1 MFSLRIRPSRGRPT
15 TGIASSLAAVAF
27 VIVGALGGRAGY
39 AQPAQPVSSPDACDP
54 GDAMRPRSVAFFYGN
69 DVPVRQLEK
78 FDVVVVEPD
87 SGFDPRAQDGRGPAW
102 FAYVSVGEVTQAR
115 DYARKMP
122 KPWLFGRNTTWA
134 SAVVDQSA
142 PGWPSFFVEQVIA
155 PLWAHGYRGF
165 FFDTLDSYQ
174 LVAKTAAARAKQEAG
189 LVAVIRA
196 VKSRY
201 PNAQLILNRGFEILP
216 KVHDA
221 VAAVAFE
228 SLFGNWDQRNRR
240 YDTVP
245 AADRD
250 WLLAQAKT
258 IRERY
263 ALPVISIDYCAPD
276 DAACR
281 NTIAAKICA
290 TGLIP
295 YVTDGALRT
304 VGTGP
309 DASTSCAAPSAVPK
323 GASAAGPTP
332 AIVP

>member
-1 MFSLRIRPSRGRPT
+1 MFSFRIRRPHGRPMMALASAAAA
-15 TGIASSLAAVAF
+15 IAV
-27 VIVGALGGRAGY
+27 VILGALCGRAGY
-39 AQPAQPVSSPDACDP
+39 AQPAPSVSSPDACDP
-54 GDAMRPRSVAFFYGN
+54 ADAMRAHSVAFFYGN

-87 SGFDPRAQDGRGPAW
+87 SGFDPRAQDVRRPAW
-102 FAYVSVGEVTQAR
+102 FAYVSVGEVTQER
-115 DYARKMP
+115 DYARRMP
-122 KPWLFGRNTTWA
+122 KRWLFGRNTTWA

-142 PGWPSFFVEQVIA
+142 QGWPSFFVEQVIA
-155 PLWAHGYRGF
+155 PLWARGYRGF

-174 LVAKTAAARAKQEAG
+174 LVAKTEAARAKQEAG
-189 LVAVIRA
+189 LVAVIHA

-201 PNAQLILNRGFEILP
+201 PTAQLILNRGFEILP

-221 VAAVAFE
+221 IAAVAFE

-240 YDTVP
+240 YGAVP

-250 WLLAQAKT
+250 WLLAQAKA
-258 IRERY
+258 IEARY
-263 ALPVISIDYCAPD
+263 ALPVVSIDYCPPE

-281 NTIAAKICA
+281 DTIAAKIRA

-309 DASTSCAAPSAVPK
+309 DAT
-323 GASAAGPTP
+323 ASWRCRDARFGGD
-332 AIVP
+332 

>member
-1 MFSLRIRPSRGRPT
+1 MAAIAVVILGALCGRP
-15 TGIASSLAAVAF
+15 GH
-27 VIVGALGGRAGY
+27 
-39 AQPAQPVSSPDACDP
+39 AQPAPPVSSPDACDP
-54 GDAMRPRSVAFFYGN
+54 ADAMRPHSVAFFYGN

-87 SGFDPRAQDGRGPAW
+87 SGFDPRAQDVRCPAW
-102 FAYVSVGEVTQAR
+102 FAYVSVGEVTPER
-115 DYARKMP
+115 DYARRIP
-122 KPWLFGRNTTWA
+122 KQWLFGRNTTWA

-142 PGWPSFFVEQVIA
+142 RGWPSFFVEQVIA
-155 PLWAHGYRGF
+155 PLWARGYRGF

-174 LVAKTAAARAKQEAG
+174 LVAKTEAARAKQAAG

-201 PNAQLILNRGFEILP
+201 PSAQLILNRGLEILP
-216 KVHDA
+216 RVHDA
-221 VAAVAFE
+221 IAAVAFE
-228 SLFGNWDQRNRR
+228 SLFGSWDQRNRH
-240 YDTVP
+240 YGAVP

-250 WLLAQAKT
+250 WLLAQAKA
-258 IRERY
+258 IEERY

-281 NTIAAKICA
+281 STIAAKIRA

-309 DASTSCAAPSAVPK
+309 DAAASRQCRETRL
-323 GASAAGPTP
+323 GGG
-332 AIVP
+332 

>member
-1 MFSLRIRPSRGRPT
+1 MRAA
-15 TGIASSLAAVAF
+15 ASSVAVIVF
-27 VIVGALGGRAGY
+27 VIIGALGGPAGR
-39 AQPAQPVSSPDACDP
+39 AQPAPPVSSPDACDP
-54 GDAMRPRSVAFFYGN
+54 ADAMRPHAVAFFYGN

-78 FDVVVVEPD
+78 FDIAVIEPN
-87 SGFDPRAQDGRGPAW
+87 SGFDPRAQDVRRPAW
-102 FAYVSVGEVTQAR
+102 FAYVSVGEVTHER
-115 DYARKMP
+115 DYARRMP
-122 KPWLFGRNTTWA
+122 KQWLFGRNTTWA

-155 PLWAHGYRGF
+155 PLWARGYRGF

-174 LVAKTAAARAKQEAG
+174 LVAKTEAARAKQEAG

-196 VKSRY
+196 AKSRY
-201 PNAQLILNRGFEILP
+201 PTAQLILNRGFEILP

-240 YDTVP
+240 YGAVP

-250 WLLAQAKT
+250 WLLAQAKA
-258 IRERY
+258 IEARY

-281 NTIAAKICA
+281 STIAAKIRA

-309 DASTSCAAPSAVPK
+309 DAT
-323 GASAAGPTP
+323 ASWRCRDARLGGG
-332 AIVP
+332 

>member
-1 MFSLRIRPSRGRPT
+1 MFSFRIRPSSGRPMM
-15 TGIASSLAAVAF
+15 GIASSAAAIAF
-27 VIVGALGGRAGY
+27 VIVGVLGGRA
-39 AQPAQPVSSPDACDP
+39 ACARPAHPVSSANPADALHLN
-54 GDAMRPRSVAFFYGN
+54 AIAFFYGN

-87 SGFDPRAQDGRGPAW
+87 SGFDPRAQAGRCPAW
-102 FAYVSVGEVTQAR
+102 FAYVSVGEVTHER
-115 DYARKMP
+115 DYARRMP
-122 KPWLFGRNTTWA
+122 KQWLFGRNTTWA

-142 PGWPSFFVEQVIA
+142 PRWPSFFVEQVIA
-155 PLWAHGYRGF
+155 PLWARGYRGF
-165 FFDTLDSYQ
+165 FLDTLDSYQ
-174 LVAKTAAARAKQEAG
+174 LVAKTEAARAKQEAG

-216 KVHDA
+216 QVHDA
-221 VAAVAFE
+221 IAAVAFE

-240 YDTVP
+240 YGAVP

-250 WLLAQAKT
+250 WLLARAKE
-258 IRERY
+258 IGERY

-281 NTIAAKICA
+281 NTIAAKIRA

-309 DASTSCAAPSAVPK
+309 DAT
-323 GASAAGPTP
+323 ASWRCRDARLGGD
-332 AIVP
+332 